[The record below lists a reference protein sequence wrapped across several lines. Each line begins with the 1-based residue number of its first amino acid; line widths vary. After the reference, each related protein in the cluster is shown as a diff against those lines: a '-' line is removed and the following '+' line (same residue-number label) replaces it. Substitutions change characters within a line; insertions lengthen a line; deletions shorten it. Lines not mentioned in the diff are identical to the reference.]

1 MTQNPPITGTLPA
14 KMPSSEE
21 IAILGEL
28 ERKIR
33 WLASWTIHNA
43 NYIRPSRDGIKVGG
57 HQASCASISTIMT
70 ALYLSVL
77 RPEDRVAVKPHASP
91 NFHGIQYLLG
101 KQSLEQL
108 EKFRSLGGMQSYPS
122 RTKDKA
128 DVDFSTGSV
137 GLGVA
142 ATLFSSIV
150 QDYVFDHNL
159 IASPESVEGK
169 GRMIALLGDAE
180 LDEGNVFEALLE
192 GWKKDVRNTWWIIDY
207 NRQSLDGV
215 INDDLYQRIM
225 DFFESVG
232 WKVVTLKYGKL
243 QQKAFAGPAGQALKN
258 WIDDCPN
265 QLYSALTFKGGAA
278 WRERLQLELKGT
290 KDLQQFLEIYDDDQ
304 LQALM
309 TNLGGHDME
318 LILEAFH
325 SVEDDKPRCFVA
337 YTIKGYGLP
346 LAGHKDNHAG
356 MMTPE
361 QMALFK
367 QENRITDG
375 QEWSPAEGLNLSAE
389 AMQEFLDKVPFKQR
403 PTPKSRAAVI
413 PVGEIPTP
421 AGLQSSTQ
429 VAFGKIMTAIGN
441 RKDAL
446 ADRVVT
452 ASPDVASSTNLS
464 AWINKRGVYHVQ
476 NKEDTFRQEKVPST
490 LKWIQTPQ
498 GQHIELGIA
507 ENNLFTLL
515 SSLGLSEQHFGA
527 RLLPIGTLYDPFI
540 CRGLDALNYGCYQD
554 SRFIVVGTPSG
565 VTLAP
570 EGGAHQSFNT
580 QLIGMAQDNLLSFEP
595 AYSDELA
602 CIMQWSLDY
611 MQRESGSSVYLRLST
626 RSLKQPQR
634 AMTSQLQEDILE
646 GGYWLKE
653 PKQGSQLAIL
663 YMGVIGPEAEAAY
676 EELADELPDAGL
688 LAITSAD
695 RLFSGWQA
703 AKKARQLGEGNAAS
717 HIEKL
722 LAPLATNAGLVTI
735 VDGYPATLSWV
746 GGVLGHRVESLG
758 VEKFGQSG
766 DIPDIYDY
774 YRINTKAIL
783 DACAAV
789 CMHPFHS

>member
-1 MTQNPPITGTLPA
+1 M
-14 KMPSSEE
+14 
-21 IAILGEL
+21 
-28 ERKIR
+28 
-33 WLASWTIHNA
+33 
-43 NYIRPSRDGIKVGG
+43 
-57 HQASCASISTIMT
+57 
-70 ALYLSVL
+70 
-77 RPEDRVAVKPHASP
+77 
-91 NFHGIQYLLG
+91 
-101 KQSLEQL
+101 
-108 EKFRSLGGMQSYPS
+108 
-122 RTKDKA
+122 
-128 DVDFSTGSV
+128 
-137 GLGVA
+137 
-142 ATLFSSIV
+142 
-150 QDYVFDHNL
+150 
-159 IASPESVEGK
+159 
-169 GRMIALLGDAE
+169 
-180 LDEGNVFEALLE
+180 
-192 GWKKDVRNTWWIIDY
+192 
-207 NRQSLDGV
+207 
-215 INDDLYQRIM
+215 
-225 DFFESVG
+225 
-232 WKVVTLKYGKL
+232 
-243 QQKAFAGPAGQALKN
+243 
-258 WIDDCPN
+258 
-265 QLYSALTFKGGAA
+265 
-278 WRERLQLELKGT
+278 
-290 KDLQQFLEIYDDDQ
+290 
-304 LQALM
+304 
-309 TNLGGHDME
+309 
-318 LILEAFH
+318 
-325 SVEDDKPRCFVA
+325 
-337 YTIKGYGLP
+337 
-346 LAGHKDNHAG
+346 
-356 MMTPE
+356 
-361 QMALFK
+361 
-367 QENRITDG
+367 
-375 QEWSPAEGLNLSAE
+375 
-389 AMQEFLDKVPFKQR
+389 
-403 PTPKSRAAVI
+403 
-413 PVGEIPTP
+413 GEIPTP